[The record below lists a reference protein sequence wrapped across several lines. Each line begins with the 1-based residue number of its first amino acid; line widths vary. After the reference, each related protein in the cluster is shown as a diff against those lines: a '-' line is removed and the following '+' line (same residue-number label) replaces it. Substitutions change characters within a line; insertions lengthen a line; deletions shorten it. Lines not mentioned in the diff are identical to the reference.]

1 MYKKQREN
9 HLFVGFRYGASS
21 FNYDVETTPLQDPIW
36 PGQTSNPD
44 IVDGIWGGSLP
55 YRHTGLKGSMQWF
68 ELVAGVR
75 VQIFKDFMMGWTV
88 RKNIKPH
95 HPSVNMLIP
104 GMYPVLENMEIRK
117 WESPTHLFINS
128 RFKIQG

>member
-1 MYKKQREN
+1 MLYE
-9 HLFVGFRYGASS
+9 VI
-21 FNYDVETTPLQDPIW
+21 TDPIW

-88 RKNIKPH
+88 RKKYKTSSSISEYANPWY
-95 HPSVNMLIP
+95 VP
-104 GMYPVLENMEIRK
+104 GFGKYGDSQMGITYSLRNNFV
-117 WESPTHLFINS
+117 
-128 RFKIQG
+128 